1 MVMNQ
6 MYQWVRQVSGKIGGP
21 FVSSM
26 DQTNPQHL
34 SFLRQLQKDLKTEE
48 PLLKPLNTLNI
59 TVLDLETSG
68 FYPDGGDKILSVGAV
83 KIKKGKIK
91 KEDTF
96 YSPIREPEALSEE
109 VSELTGLKK
118 SELESA
124 PPLAEVLKQFYSF
137 IQTDILVAH
146 HARHEQRFLQHATY
160 QATGIQFQHRL
171 LDTSFLFQ
179 IAAPGHSSAELE
191 ACCGYYDISIN
202 GRHHALADAIMA
214 AELWNCSVKEVMN
227 KGYET
232 LQDVYVYLNRQQR

>member
-6 MYQWVRQVSGKIGGP
+6 MYQWVRQVSGKIGVP

-26 DQTNPQHL
+26 DQSNPHHL
-34 SFLRQLQKDLKTEE
+34 SFLRQLQKDLKAEE
-48 PLLKPLNTLNI
+48 PLQKPIDSLNV

-83 KIKKGKIK
+83 KIKNGELK
-91 KEDTF
+91 KEESF
-96 YSPIREPEALSEE
+96 YSAVCEPESLSPE
-109 VSELTGLKK
+109 VSNLTGLKK
-118 SELESA
+118 EELEAA
-124 PPLAEVLKQFYSF
+124 PPLAEVLQKFYAF

-179 IAAPGHSSAELE
+179 IAAPEYPSSELE
-191 ACCGYYDISIN
+191 TCCGYYDIPVN
-202 GRHHALADAIMA
+202 ERHHALADAIMA
-214 AELWNCSVKEVMN
+214 AELWNCSVKEVM
-227 KGYET
+227 KRGYET
-232 LQDVYVYLNRQQR
+232 LQDVYVYLNQQQR